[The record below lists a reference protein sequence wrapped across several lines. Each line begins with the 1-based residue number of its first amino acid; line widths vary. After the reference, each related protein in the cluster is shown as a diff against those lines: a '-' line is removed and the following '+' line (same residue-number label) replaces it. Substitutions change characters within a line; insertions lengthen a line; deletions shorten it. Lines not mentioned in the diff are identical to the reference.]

1 MTPDQRDEL
10 ERQVRSKVEADR
22 VDDAATDA
30 LRGYGPEILGFLI
43 NAAADEDLAVE
54 AFSQFSEDLWRGLS
68 GFRWNA
74 SLRTWGYTLARH
86 ALHRTAKSKQRHRV
100 VDPLSTNGIA
110 GLVEEIRT
118 RTLTFLR
125 TESRQEV
132 AALRAT
138 LSSDEQMLL
147 TLRVD
152 RQLRWR
158 DIARITGDF
167 EGAPSDDDLK
177 RQVAT
182 LRKRFERTKNRLRAM
197 AKANDPGRTS

>member
-30 LRGYGPEILGFLI
+30 LRGYGPEILGFLV
-43 NAAADEDLAVE
+43 NTAADEDLAVE
-54 AFSQFSEDLWRGLS
+54 AFSQFSEDLWRGLP
-68 GFRWNA
+68 GFRWHA

-86 ALHRTAKSKQRHRV
+86 ALHRTAKSKQRHRL
-100 VDPLSTNGIA
+100 VDPLTSNAIGA
-110 GLVEEIRT
+110 LVEEIRT

-138 LSSDEQMLL
+138 LTADEQMLL

-152 RQLRWR
+152 RQLQWR
-158 DIARITGDF
+158 EIARITGDF
-167 EGAPSDDDLK
+167 EGEPSDADLK

-182 LRKRFERTKNRLRAM
+182 LRKRFERTKNRLRTM
-197 AKANDPGRTS
+197 ARAKDPASAS